1 MDSLTIRQYQIFEMI
16 DEDYITA
23 DKIAEHLNISVRTVK
38 SEISKI
44 NDIIQQADCKI
55 ISKSG
60 KGYTLYKGENYDHS
74 MLVNCYPEKYENS
87 EIPDSYYER
96 VLYIIKKLLVIDYHV
111 KLEDLADELFVSR
124 PSMAQ
129 IMKDVRQRLAK
140 YRLKVV
146 SRPNYGI
153 FAEGSEVDKRLAIAE
168 YFFHDNLADEEY
180 QLETN
185 KMFSNDDAK
194 QEYQVVMGMIK
205 DICSQYHIDMS
216 DYSVHNLAV
225 HIHISMRRCTFYNY
239 VKVDDNTVAKWQNTI
254 EFKAALKMVDALEK
268 YWNFL
273 LPVGESIY
281 LAQHIRSKRII
292 ESNHITSKQEADL
305 HKCLNLIMAE
315 INNNFGFNLTQDSE
329 WYKYMILHI
338 PLMIERLQT
347 HMIIRNPLVKDN
359 MRRYL
364 FAAKLTHSACE
375 VITQIYGVEVDSN
388 EFGYLLLYFNLAVT
402 RFELTKPLK
411 IALLSGRGR
420 PEAVMIANE
429 IKERFS
435 SHKYQIIEVD
445 KVTEDY
451 DLIISTYRINEQFNC
466 PCVIINDDNYLEKI
480 HDKLV
485 DIRYKDLDLNTFI
498 KAEYCTFMLDGD
510 TKEEVENNFYQELYK
525 KELIKE
531 IPEEYNK
538 CLVDELGNGI
548 VHFQDSYRIVR
559 KSMFYVCTL
568 KKPVYW
574 DKELVRVLVLTK
586 TKKEHDKDL
595 YNLCRVV
602 SKWANDKTKVNK
614 LLKNP
619 SFEELKKDLKEKL

>member
-1 MDSLTIRQYQIFEMI
+1 MDLLTVRQYQILEMI
-16 DEDYITA
+16 SDAFITA
-23 DKIAEHLNISVRTVK
+23 ETISEHLDVSIRTVK
-38 SEISKI
+38 SEIAKI
-44 NDIIQQADCKI
+44 NEIIKDADCKI

-60 KGYTLYKGENYDHS
+60 KGYLLYKGEGFNQTL
-74 MLVNCYPEKYENS
+74 LVSHYPEKYDNDN
-87 EIPDSYYER
+87 IPNSYYER
-96 VLYIIKKLLVIDYHV
+96 VIYIIKKLLVIDYHIKV
-111 KLEDLADELFVSR
+111 EDLADELFVSR
-124 PSMAQ
+124 ASMAQ
-129 IMKDVRQRLAK
+129 IMKDVRQRLTK
-140 YRLKVV
+140 YRLKLI

-153 FAEGSEVDKRLAIAE
+153 FVQGDEADKRLAIAE
-168 YFFHDNLADEEY
+168 YFFHDNLVNEDY
-180 QLETN
+180 QLETY
-185 KMFSNDDAK
+185 KMFNNEDTK
-194 QEYQVVMGMIK
+194 QEYQNLIQIIK
-205 DICSQYHIDMS
+205 DICDQYNIEMS

-225 HIHISMRRCTFYNY
+225 HIYIAIRRCTLYDY
-239 VKVDDNTVAKWQNTI
+239 VKVDDNVIAKWQNTI
-254 EFKAALKMVDALEK
+254 EFKAALKLVDALEK
-268 YWNFL
+268 HCNFL
-273 LPVGESIY
+273 LPIGESIY
-281 LAQHIRSKRII
+281 FAQHIRSKRII

-329 WYKYMILHI
+329 WYRYMVLHI

-364 FAAKLTHSACE
+364 FATKLTHSACE
-375 VITQIYGVEVDSN
+375 VISQIYGVDVDIN

-429 IKERFS
+429 IKERFT
-435 SHKYQIIEVD
+435 SHKYQIYEID
-445 KVTEDY
+445 KIDDNY
-451 DLIISTYRINEQFNC
+451 DLIISTYRVKEEYDC
-466 PCVIINDDNYLEKI
+466 PYIIISDDNYLEQI
-480 HDKLV
+480 HEKLLE
-485 DIRYKDLDLNTFI
+485 IRYKDLDLDTYI
-498 KAEYCTFMLDGD
+498 KEEYCTFMLDGE

-525 KELIKE
+525 KQLIKE
-531 IPEEYNK
+531 IPDEYNK

-559 KSMFYVCTL
+559 KSMFYICTL

-574 DKELVRVLVLTK
+574 DKELVRVLILTK

-602 SKWANDKTKVNK
+602 SKWANDKIKVNK
-614 LLKNP
+614 LLKNL
-619 SFEELKKDLKEKL
+619 SFEEFKKDLKEKL

>member
-1 MDSLTIRQYQIFEMI
+1 MDLLTVRQYQILEMI
-16 DEDYITA
+16 SDAFITA
-23 DKIAEHLNISVRTVK
+23 ETISEHLDVSIRTVK
-38 SEISKI
+38 SEIAKI
-44 NDIIQQADCKI
+44 NEIIKDADCKI

-60 KGYTLYKGENYDHS
+60 KGYLLYKGEDFNQTL
-74 MLVNCYPEKYENS
+74 LVSHYPEKYDNDN
-87 EIPDSYYER
+87 IPNSYYER
-96 VLYIIKKLLVIDYHV
+96 VIYIIKKLLVIDYHIKV
-111 KLEDLADELFVSR
+111 EDLADELFVSR
-124 PSMAQ
+124 ASMAQ
-129 IMKDVRQRLAK
+129 IMKDVRQRLTK
-140 YRLKVV
+140 YRLKLI

-153 FAEGSEVDKRLAIAE
+153 FVQGDEADKRLAIAE
-168 YFFHDNLADEEY
+168 YFFHDNLVNEDY
-180 QLETN
+180 QLETY
-185 KMFSNDDAK
+185 KMFNNEDTK
-194 QEYQVVMGMIK
+194 QEYQNLIQIIK
-205 DICSQYHIDMS
+205 DICDQYNIEMS

-225 HIHISMRRCTFYNY
+225 HIYIAIRRCTLYDY
-239 VKVDDNTVAKWQNTI
+239 VKVDDNVIAKWQNTI
-254 EFKAALKMVDALEK
+254 EFKAALKLVDALEK
-268 YWNFL
+268 HCNFL
-273 LPVGESIY
+273 LPIGESIY
-281 LAQHIRSKRII
+281 FAQHIRSKRII

-329 WYKYMILHI
+329 WYRYMVLHI

-364 FAAKLTHSACE
+364 FATKLTHSACE
-375 VITQIYGVEVDSN
+375 VISQIYGVDVDIN

-429 IKERFS
+429 IKERFT
-435 SHKYQIIEVD
+435 SHKYQIYEID
-445 KVTEDY
+445 KIDDNY
-451 DLIISTYRINEQFNC
+451 DLIISTYRVKEEYDC
-466 PCVIINDDNYLEKI
+466 PYIIISDDNYLEQI
-480 HDKLV
+480 HEKLLE
-485 DIRYKDLDLNTFI
+485 IRYKDLDLDTYI
-498 KAEYCTFMLDGD
+498 KEEYCTFMLDGE

-525 KELIKE
+525 KQLIKE
-531 IPEEYNK
+531 IPDEYNK

-559 KSMFYVCTL
+559 KSMFYICTL

-574 DKELVRVLVLTK
+574 DKELVRVLILTK

-602 SKWANDKTKVNK
+602 SKWANDKIKVNK
-614 LLKNP
+614 LLKNL
-619 SFEELKKDLKEKL
+619 SFEEFKKDLKEKL